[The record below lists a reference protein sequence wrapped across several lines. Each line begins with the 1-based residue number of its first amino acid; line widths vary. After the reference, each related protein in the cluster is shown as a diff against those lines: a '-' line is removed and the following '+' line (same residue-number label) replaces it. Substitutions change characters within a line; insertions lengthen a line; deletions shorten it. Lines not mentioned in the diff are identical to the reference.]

1 MPHIGQMHARP
12 AGGMIVGA
20 RDASGR
26 VRLKLRISPHGAH
39 NVGVAQRP
47 GSKHWADDDARVR
60 AGGAAQ
66 GATMRCRAWMLLG
79 VLASLFCLPGRGLA
93 QAKVAPSLAGVID
106 IHAHA
111 APQTGALNFQRQFD
125 AIQAAQIAKIYGM
138 RGIVLKEHTTETASW
153 AYLVSQVVPGVE
165 VFGGIVL
172 NRYVGGMN
180 PAAVEAMALTRGG
193 LGKVVYM
200 PTMDA
205 EYRNEGQPGRVAI
218 SRGGRLLP
226 ETQEVLKVIAKHN
239 LGLSTGHVSPAEVLM
254 LIRAARAVGV
264 NKIYVQHPNHGGLV
278 MSMTQLK
285 EAAREGAM
293 IEVVT
298 SGEGLTG
305 GPSGRG
311 VRAVVDAE
319 NPTMDYGPQKI
330 ADIRAL
336 GPANIILST
345 DLGQPGRVNY
355 AEAYQMAIAVLLKE
369 GFTQAEIDLMTKTN
383 PARFLGLQ

>member
-1 MPHIGQMHARP
+1 MGF
-12 AGGMIVGA
+12 
-20 RDASGR
+20 R
-26 VRLKLRISPHGAH
+26 VWIL
-39 NVGVAQRP
+39 VA
-47 GSKHWADDDARVR
+47 
-60 AGGAAQ
+60 
-66 GATMRCRAWMLLG
+66 
-79 VLASLFCLPGRGLA
+79 VLAPLFCLPSVGLA
-93 QAKVAPSLAGVID
+93 QAKAAPNLAGVID

-153 AYLVSQVVPGVE
+153 AYLVSQIVPGVE

-193 LGKVVYM
+193 LGRIVYM

-205 EYRNEGQPGRVAI
+205 EYRNDGQPGRVAI
-218 SRGGRLLP
+218 SRNGRLLP
-226 ETQEVLKVIAKHN
+226 ETLEVLKVAAKHN

-254 LIRAARAVGV
+254 VIRAARAAGV
-264 NKIYVQHPNHGGLV
+264 NRVYVQHPNHGGLV
-278 MSMTQLK
+278 MSMTQMK
-285 EAAREGAM
+285 EAVREGAL

-298 SGEGLTG
+298 SGDGLTG
-305 GPSGRG
+305 GPAGRG
-311 VRAVVDAE
+311 VPAIVNAE
-319 NPTMDYGPQKI
+319 NPTMDFGPQKI

-355 AEAYQMAIAVLLKE
+355 AESYEMAIAVLLKE

-383 PARFLGLQ
+383 PARLLGLQ